1 MKNNFQPFAQFVK
14 SVEQQVFLFKNLW
27 KEKTTALIHGQ
38 QKADKVSLA
47 LDIADSVMASGR
59 TVIYVA
65 TTNAGLRAHTQRL
78 VGADKMMVFEP
89 AFESPDDKRDY
100 ADIVIQGIEEAVKEG
115 LSKVFIVDSVSR
127 MAALSFGRNA
137 SAAYVM
143 KRLVALQVRLGI
155 SLVVIANDLSAATT
169 RALVN
174 LADVVIPLPE
184 TMTEKESDRRN
195 NAPAAGKYGNQSVIN
210 RYSGSGG
217 ANRQFLAKRP
227 SR

>member
-1 MKNNFQPFAQFVK
+1 MKNNFMQFDQFVK
-14 SVEQQVFLFKNLW
+14 TVEQQSFLFKNLW

-38 QKADKVSLA
+38 QKVDKVSLA
-47 LDIADSVMASGR
+47 LDVAESVMASGQ

-65 TTNAGLRAHTQRL
+65 TTNAGLRAHAQRL
-78 VGADKMMVFEP
+78 VGVDKMMVFEP

-155 SLVVIANDLSAATT
+155 SLLVIANDLTAATT

-174 LADVVIPLPE
+174 LVDVVIPLPE
-184 TMTEKESDRRN
+184 TAAEKESDRRSS
-195 NAPAAGKYGNQSVIN
+195 APAAGKYGNQTVIN
-210 RYSGSGG
+210 RYSGSSG
-217 ANRQFLAKRP
+217 ANRQFLAKHP